1 MLGRVHAHP
10 HLMVTKRTFQLSK
23 STLTSLQMIQPTRPY
38 ITAAE
43 EVARAIELQKK
54 HNVKDQSKPTEEV
67 SSSEPI
73 HRENFPSR
81 RPYGETLFSQQALNE
96 ARSQMLSRGERI
108 DEEETNTPLTSR
120 LDSTLQDA
128 NIIEL
133 VRELIVRL
141 QTFQVFDH
149 SSYGWDVW
157 NGALLLTI
165 EGGDYPRVKQ
175 IYTCM
180 RNDGV
185 KFEPVSF
192 GRLLVFFR
200 RNIRGDDLVSCLQ
213 DYQMLLTHL
222 DASTM
227 GRIVRAYGDLGDVAS
242 IHRVI
247 AEFTQEKVAISGS
260 CYVKI
265 ITSLL
270 KNDALDD
277 ANTYMRKMEEEK
289 YEPGPIVLSA
299 FLKYYS
305 DRRDTEQVL
314 YWLSVYDAQGYERDV
329 ITYNMMIQHYA
340 NTRDEE
346 KTWEWLR
353 SMVKS
358 GLQPT
363 DSTYNTLL
371 GLYIHTGDRQGVE
384 TVLKRMEQ
392 AGIERDVITYCLIA
406 KANVY
411 NKDTKE
417 LFRTLAEM
425 ERRKI
430 KPNLSLYKIVITW
443 CISVSRHSTKCR
455 LKEFSKK

>member
-1 MLGRVHAHP
+1 MQFRSTVSSHVRQHAHP

-23 STLTSLQMIQPTRPY
+23 STSSSLQMIQPTRPY

-54 HNVKDQSKPTEEV
+54 HNVKVSQLSQTIVSHHHQDQSKPTEEV

-185 KFEPVSF
+185 KVSP
-192 GRLLVFFR
+192 L
-200 RNIRGDDLVSCLQ
+200 ISPPPSHDDEADGHVII
-213 DYQMLLTHL
+213 
-222 DASTM
+222 
-227 GRIVRAYGDLGDVAS
+227 IV
-242 IHRVI
+242 
-247 AEFTQEKVAISGS
+247 
-260 CYVKI
+260 
-265 ITSLL
+265 
-270 KNDALDD
+270 
-277 ANTYMRKMEEEK
+277 
-289 YEPGPIVLSA
+289 
-299 FLKYYS
+299 
-305 DRRDTEQVL
+305 
-314 YWLSVYDAQGYERDV
+314 
-329 ITYNMMIQHYA
+329 
-340 NTRDEE
+340 
-346 KTWEWLR
+346 
-353 SMVKS
+353 
-358 GLQPT
+358 
-363 DSTYNTLL
+363 
-371 GLYIHTGDRQGVE
+371 
-384 TVLKRMEQ
+384 
-392 AGIERDVITYCLIA
+392 
-406 KANVY
+406 
-411 NKDTKE
+411 
-417 LFRTLAEM
+417 
-425 ERRKI
+425 
-430 KPNLSLYKIVITW
+430 
-443 CISVSRHSTKCR
+443 
-455 LKEFSKK
+455 